1 MRELKESHP
10 FGKAKES
17 WNLARL
23 WEDLA
28 AVKKEVVPH
37 ARRGLS
43 KTERQDL
50 CGLLC
55 GYSPTE
61 IAEQTFRQPGTLRVR
76 FSQTLYRYVEALTAR
91 PKNSL
96 KHWSYLRDW
105 LEGAGYKLQLNRS
118 NPPRVLTLPDYA
130 TPDLGNIYLAENV
143 LKASQGSISSWFK
156 FLPNI
161 DRGNRVVLQTDDGRI
176 ALFVE
181 TNFVETSFA
190 GSSAESVT
198 DSGRVRIV
206 ARAGGNCNL
215 TACDQGFEDKPEA
228 SILIDNNN
236 GELWPQRVW
245 GNSCSVTP
253 LPDNEWH
260 LISMTWQ
267 GYPEG
272 YVQIYLDSK
281 CMAEKAYNSNY
292 NDGRPLFSLFSVGF
306 SPSSWI
312 GAAKQG
318 DWGKVRRV
326 PLPNEGSLASGGIQI
341 RDLRLY
347 RRPLVEPD
355 FRQIMAVAS

>member
-28 AVKKEVVPH
+28 VVKKEVVPH

-105 LEGAGYKLQLNRS
+105 LEVAGYKLQLTGGS
-118 NPPRVLTLPDYA
+118 PPRVLTLPDYA
-130 TPDLGNIYLAENV
+130 TPDIGNIYLAENV
-143 LKASQGSISSWFK
+143 LKANQGTISSWFK
-156 FLPNI
+156 FLPNVTK
-161 DRGNRVVLQTDDGRI
+161 DNRVVLQTDDGRI

-181 TNFVETSFA
+181 TSFVETS
-190 GSSAESVT
+190 AESAT
-198 DSGRVRIV
+198 DPGRVRIV

-215 TACDQGFEDKPEA
+215 IARDQLCENRPEA
-228 SILIDNNN
+228 SILIDNNGGN
-236 GELWPQRVW
+236 LWPQLTW
-245 GNSCSVTP
+245 GNSCSVAA

-260 LISMTWQ
+260 LISMTWY

-272 YVQIYLDSK
+272 CVQIYLNSK
-281 CMAEKAYNSNY
+281 CMGEKAYNSNY
-292 NDGRPLFSLFSVGF
+292 DDGRPLFSLFSVGF
-306 SPSSWI
+306 SPSSWL
-312 GAAKQG
+312 GAVKQS
-318 DWGKVRRV
+318 DQVKVKRMS
-326 PLPNEGSLASGGIQI
+326 LPNEGSLDSGGIQI

-347 RRPLVEPD
+347 RRPLIEQD